1 VFFVVKEVCIETA
14 SSISLLLPQTEVM
27 PNLRASFNFTDS
39 GLLESEMLLFVFS
52 SILLQFS
59 TALPQSREMGMG
71 NNSSFFLFAGAISK
85 IVDGGTDTSETNRS
99 SNLLRLDARDLAS
112 TAAAASFSATTPQ
125 QIPAI
130 SSDSQAIK
138 ILNEQK
144 QINYLQ
150 NPQVIIN

>member
-1 VFFVVKEVCIETA
+1 
-14 SSISLLLPQTEVM
+14 
-27 PNLRASFNFTDS
+27 
-39 GLLESEMLLFVFS
+39 
-52 SILLQFS
+52 
-59 TALPQSREMGMG
+59 MGMG
-71 NNSSFFLFAGAISK
+71 NNSSFFLFDGAISK